1 VVFKIIEE
9 IAEFLLS
16 IACIYLVAGA
26 YVRRYQPAW
35 SAPLEQRRL
44 ATLSALVLAVTI
56 VKISDDVLEGETG
69 PIDKTILLFIH
80 TYFPDSLIGLF
91 EAITLTGSLR
101 VLFPLAAVATIALL
115 CTKRRFEAL
124 LVLASVISGA
134 VVIYVVKTLTGR
146 ARPALWDIDWYWG
159 SSFPSGHTLAVT
171 VFATVIVLCVGR
183 IKPAWRNFSMLIAV
197 LWIFLIA
204 ISRLVLGVHWPTD
217 VLVAVCIG
225 SFLPL
230 AIRVALELRDIK

>member
-1 VVFKIIEE
+1 VAFKIIEE

-16 IACIYLVAGA
+16 IASIYLVAGA

-35 SAPLEQRRL
+35 SAPLEKRRL
-44 ATLSALVLAVTI
+44 VTLSALVLAVTV
-56 VKISDDVLEGETG
+56 VKISEDVLEGETG

-101 VLFPLAAVATIALL
+101 VLFPLATVATIALL

-124 LVLASVISGA
+124 LVSASVISGA
-134 VVIYVVKTLTGR
+134 VVIYVVKTVAGR
-146 ARPALWDIDWYWG
+146 VRPALWDIDWYWG

-171 VFATVIVLCVGR
+171 VFATVIVLCAGR

-225 SFLPL
+225 AFLPL
-230 AIRVALELRDIK
+230 AISVALELHDIR